1 MSDDPINLD
10 PNLQDFYRDCGSGN
24 GVFYMGHASVLAVF
38 SGNRILFDP
47 VILSKPYGDSWVFF
61 PPQIVDSSVF
71 EVDVVVVSHIHQDHY
86 DVEYL
91 KAMDG
96 KAKIVV
102 IGGRPSFINEL
113 KSQGLKS
120 LMVVEPETVVEII
133 DGVSIFGVLHETNG
147 IDSSAIVFNNDFC
160 IYHGNDNY
168 LQPKSLRKFTG
179 VGRKIHVACIPYAYI
194 HWYPFLMEYG
204 LDQDEFKK
212 LEGKRLVDM
221 YMDDCIASVGI
232 LQPEV
237 MIPFGANLLLDDKDV
252 YSTINMAVNTPIEF
266 CEYVACKAPDLA
278 EIVKPML
285 AGDYCIL
292 QDARLK
298 VFIREKLHGVA
309 YRAQAGKF
317 LEDRPDKLPNLA
329 WAPIDKDE
337 FIESL
342 QQKVDQMEDFLNN
355 IIRIDLT
362 YLGEL
367 SKVEV
372 DCMLHDVR
380 WVDEFT
386 EAVSYHHFK
395 LDPIASGYWL
405 NGGRF
410 EEVIG
415 MRRFTLE
422 RVPNVYSKDVLRVAG
437 TVI

>member
-1 MSDDPINLD
+1 MSDHPMMPDS
-10 PNLQDFYRDCGSGN
+10 NLQAFYLDCGSGN
-24 GVFYMGHASVLAVF
+24 GLYYMGHASVLAIF
-38 SGNRILFDP
+38 SGKRILFDP
-47 VILSKPYGDSWVFF
+47 VVLSKPYGDSWVFF
-61 PPQIVDSSVF
+61 PPQIVDASVF

-91 KAMDG
+91 KAIDG

-102 IGGRPSFINEL
+102 IGGRPSFIAEL
-113 KSQGLKS
+113 MSQGLKS
-120 LMVVEPETVVEII
+120 LMVVEPETLVEIL

-147 IDSSAIVFNNDFC
+147 IDSSAIVFNDDFC

-168 LQPKSLRKFTG
+168 LQPEALKKFTS
-179 VGRKIHVACIPYAYI
+179 VGKKIQIACIPYAYI

-204 LDQDEFKK
+204 PDQGDFKEI
-212 LEGKRLVDM
+212 EGRRLVEM

-237 MIPFGANLLLDDKDV
+237 MIPFGANLLLDDGDV
-252 YSTINMAVNTPIEF
+252 YSAINTAVNTPIEF
-266 CEYVACKAPDLA
+266 CEYAARKMPHLA
-278 EIVKPML
+278 KIIRPML

-292 QDARLK
+292 QNEELQ
-298 VFIREKLHGVA
+298 VVIREKLDGDA

-317 LEDRPDKLPNLA
+317 LELRPVKTPNSE
-329 WAPIDKDE
+329 WVSIDKNS

-342 QQKVDQMEDFLNN
+342 QNKVAQMKDFLEDV
-355 IIRIDLT
+355 IRIDMV
-362 YLGEL
+362 YLGENL
-367 SKVEV
+367 KVEI
-372 DCMLHDVR
+372 DCLRHDAR

-386 EAVSYHHFK
+386 EAVKYHHFK

-410 EEVIG
+410 EEVVG

-422 RVPNVYSKDVLRVAG
+422 RVPDVYSKDVLRVAG